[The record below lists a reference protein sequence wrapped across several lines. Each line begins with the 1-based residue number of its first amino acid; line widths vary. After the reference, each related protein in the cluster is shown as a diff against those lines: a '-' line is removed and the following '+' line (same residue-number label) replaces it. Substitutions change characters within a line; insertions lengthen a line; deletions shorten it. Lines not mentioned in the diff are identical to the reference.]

1 MTSLLLYALFPRV
14 KRKELTSFTIII
26 IQYTGKTMAA
36 AKSSHLLLME
46 TEKSLNYRVISQD
59 KNSENGVL
67 RELQCTDKYLFT
79 PLA

>member
-1 MTSLLLYALFPRV
+1 
-14 KRKELTSFTIII
+14 
-26 IQYTGKTMAA
+26 MAA